1 MQTVEQNYREVTLKR
16 HMTVRIPRGMAEAIG
31 DFIKTEQAARM
42 GYDSKADVV
51 TAALRQLLMDYGLYN
66 IPTKEA

>member
-1 MQTVEQNYREVTLKR
+1 MQ
-16 HMTVRIPRGMAEAIG
+16 
-31 DFIKTEQAARM
+31 TEQAARM

-66 IPTKEA
+66 IQTKES